1 MERLIYAFADSMLF
15 SGVPFTNM
23 TMIFPFVLYGVGL
36 DDTFVITGSFF
47 RTDPTKDVILRV
59 EETMEEIGLSIT
71 MTTLTTVLAF
81 ALGMGSSVPAIIW
94 LCLYAL
100 VALSIDFYFQGEK

>member
-1 MERLIYAFADSMLF
+1 
-15 SGVPFTNM
+15 M

-47 RTDPTKDVILRV
+47 RKDPTKDVVLRV

-81 ALGMGSSVPAIIW
+81 ALGMGSAVPAIFW

-100 VALSIDFYFQGEK
+100 VSLAIDFFFQGKTIRQSQFAIVVVV